1 LALRECTKAWKNQVG
16 LKTFS
21 LRLDNEEQAATMKD
35 NLRGIGAPVTEIV
48 GGFQTE
54 DPAGNVVLLKF

>member
-1 LALRECTKAWKNQVG
+1 MHQSLEKSSW

-54 DPAGNVVLLKF
+54 DPAGMLCY